1 MLPRLDQEKRNQEDL
16 SITTVEVVTE
26 EVTAE
31 AVTVVETMEVETA
44 EAVEVAV
51 GNIPY
56 KTKKR
61 SIFRSL
67 FLCFI
72 F

>member
-1 MLPRLDQEKRNQEDL
+1 M
-16 SITTVEVVTE
+16 EVVTE

-61 SIFRSL
+61 SILDRFFYAL
-67 FLCFI
+67 NFKFLLNI
-72 F
+72 ILLNLTK